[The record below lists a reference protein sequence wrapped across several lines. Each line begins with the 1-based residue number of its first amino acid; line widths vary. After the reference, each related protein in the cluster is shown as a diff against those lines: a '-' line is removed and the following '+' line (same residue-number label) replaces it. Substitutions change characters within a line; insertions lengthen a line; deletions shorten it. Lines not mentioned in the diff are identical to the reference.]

1 MVLRVIFI
9 FSFLFLFSCGVEDA
23 EEQWSASAI
32 ENGKKLYTIH
42 CTRCHGTT
50 GDLGASGSKNLQ
62 ISTLNTDAIQKII
75 REGKG
80 AMPSYVKTL
89 NSKEKLSW
97 LSEYVISL
105 RN

>member
-9 FSFLFLFSCGVEDA
+9 FSFLFLFSCGDEDA

-32 ENGKKLYTIH
+32 ENGEKLFTIH
-42 CTRCHGTT
+42 CARCHGAT

-89 NSKEKLSW
+89 NSEEKLSW